1 MWDVYVGVVEGNQT
15 RKAVLL
21 TILPTIVLYQL
32 LYKVIFLAHSILR
45 YTTATMSI

>member
-1 MWDVYVGVVEGNQT
+1 MWDVYVGVVEGNQSG
-15 RKAVLL
+15 KAVLL
-21 TILPTIVLYQL
+21 LYITIVLYRL